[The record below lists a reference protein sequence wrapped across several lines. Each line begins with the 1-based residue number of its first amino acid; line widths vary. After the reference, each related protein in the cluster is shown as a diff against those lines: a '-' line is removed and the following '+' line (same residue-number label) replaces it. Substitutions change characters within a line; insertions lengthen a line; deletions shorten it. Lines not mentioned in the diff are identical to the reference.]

1 MPLVALFV
9 AVPLGEAALWL
20 RAQYPRYRTAVVV
33 ATFALLALVAAV
45 DINYYFNRVYTGG
58 YVLGG
63 LNTEVATEIG
73 YYLRDKQ
80 PANQDVFFFGFPR
93 MGYFSLSTIPFLAPE
108 KQAQDVI
115 EPLTGPAALPVR
127 GPTLFIFLPERL
139 NELPFVQQQVPGG
152 TTREFR
158 NDNGELLFVV
168 YESL

>member
-1 MPLVALFV
+1 M
-9 AVPLGEAALWL
+9 
-20 RAQYPRYRTAVVV
+20 
-33 ATFALLALVAAV
+33 
-45 DINYYFNRVYTGG
+45 
-58 YVLGG
+58 
-63 LNTEVATEIG
+63 
-73 YYLRDKQ
+73 
-80 PANQDVFFFGFPR
+80 FFFGFPR